1 LIDLAAVTDFTREA
15 REILRD
21 GSTFQWSTIP
31 LIAFAAYV
39 YAVEVERRR
48 WDIVLAGLALWA
60 MDWFNELVNS
70 AVLGISDRAALW
82 TVTGDT
88 SYLILIGLTIEIS
101 IFFLVLGPIFV
112 KQLPADPKTRILGI
126 PNRVFLVAAFSAV
139 SAGVEVLL
147 HASGYFHWEYWWWNT
162 ASLPVIAIL
171 GYATFYAV
179 AAWVYDMGDNRR
191 KQLTVLGT
199 IVAVDVMLA
208 AGFALAGWL

>member
-1 LIDLAAVTDFTREA
+1 LDLLAVTDFTREA
-15 REILRD
+15 RELLRD
-21 GSTFQWSTIP
+21 ETAFQWTTIP

-39 YAVEVERRR
+39 YAVEVERGRI
-48 WDIVLAGLALWA
+48 DIVLAGLALWA

-112 KQLPADPKTRILGI
+112 KYLPADPKLKILGI
-126 PNRVFLVAAFSAV
+126 PNRVFMVALFSAA

-162 ASLPVIAIL
+162 ASLPVIALL

-199 IVAVDVMLA
+199 LVAVDLA
-208 AGFALAGWL
+208 LGVAFGIAGWL